1 MNPITSRP
9 PSSSPNS
16 APAATWESTRV
27 QTQIVGGPDD
37 GDAPDIGRAVG
48 NGMRE
53 LFVSCDPAEAL
64 IQQFDFL
71 QPSFVAVHD
80 LGTAGV
86 ARQLLSGI
94 AAAAQRTV
102 QQLVIRRSGVGT
114 PLATL
119 QFVDCPAANGSSVRL
134 YATEIDADTASRQAM
149 AQVLFSRSRLGIVMV
164 GNLPGHVIHSHLE
177 PWQRAVLQRGWSC
190 RRVLF
195 LPLAANPALATQ
207 IAAFRTATAIEA
219 SVTPPVTRPADVWQQ
234 LAVAWNDLQR
244 RSQPGVDPTKLPL
257 LTSNQKPASAAPI
270 ATGTAPAS
278 APVPAAAAA
287 PAPVAPLPMPTV
299 GAAAQAESTPL
310 ARYLGAVSQLQGVVS
325 ACAFEPGSGRPLG
338 HAGARPSAEDLA
350 RHGTTFVGA
359 LANASRAMGLGAA
372 PPDCL
377 VTLGQHHLLLRAV
390 PALAGLPVGAM
401 LHVVVDKLHA
411 PQIEALREQ
420 LRKLDTP
427 AGR

>member
-1 MNPITSRP
+1 MNPITSRSPSTP
-9 PSSSPNS
+9 PAN
-16 APAATWESTRV
+16 WESTRV
-27 QTQIVGGPDD
+27 QTQIAGSGDD
-37 GDAPDIGRAVG
+37 GDTRDIGRAVG

-71 QPSFVAVHD
+71 QPSYVAVHD

-94 AAAAQRTV
+94 AAAAQRSV

-119 QFVDCPAANGSSVRL
+119 QFVDCPAANGATVRL

-164 GNLPGHVIHSHLE
+164 GSLPGHVIQTHLD
-177 PWQRAVLQRGWSC
+177 PWHRAVLQRGWTC

-207 IAAFRTATAIEA
+207 VAAFRTATAIEA

-244 RSQPGVDPTKLPL
+244 RSQPGVDVTKLPL
-257 LTSNQKPASAAPI
+257 LTSNQKPAAAAPLSP
-270 ATGTAPAS
+270 T
-278 APVPAAAAA
+278 AAA
-287 PAPVAPLPMPTV
+287 PAATSAAATAPLAAAAPLPMPSV
-299 GAAAQAESTPL
+299 GAAAPVENTPL

-350 RHGTTFVGA
+350 RHGTTIVGA
-359 LANASRAMGLGAA
+359 LANASRAMGFGAA

-377 VTLGQHHLLLRAV
+377 VMLGQHYLMLRAL
-390 PALAGLPVGAM
+390 PAMGGMPVGAM

-420 LRKLDTP
+420 LRKLD
-427 AGR
+427 AGTAPTAR

>member
-9 PSSSPNS
+9 PGNPNS
-16 APAATWESTRV
+16 APAANWESTRV
-27 QTQIVGGPDD
+27 QTQIAGGSDD
-37 GDAPDIGRAVG
+37 GDARDIGRAVG
-48 NGMRE
+48 NGTRE

-94 AAAAQRTV
+94 AAAAQRSV

-119 QFVDCPAANGSSVRL
+119 QFVDCPAANGTSVRL
-134 YATEIDADTASRQAM
+134 YATEIDADTTQRQAM

-164 GNLPGHVIHSHLE
+164 GNLPGHVIQSHLD
-177 PWQRAVLQRGWSC
+177 PWHRAVLQRGWTC

-207 IAAFRTATAIEA
+207 VAAFRSATAIEA

-244 RSQPGVDPTKLPL
+244 RSQPGVEASKLPL
-257 LTSNQKPASAAPI
+257 LTSSQKPASTAPI
-270 ATGTAPAS
+270 TANPAPAS
-278 APVPAAAAA
+278 APVAAAAPA

-299 GAAAQAESTPL
+299 GATAPAETTPL
-310 ARYLGAVSQLQGVVS
+310 SRYLDAVSRLQGVVS
-325 ACAFEPGSGRPLG
+325 ACAFEPGSGRPHG

-350 RHGTTFVGA
+350 RHGTTIVGA
-359 LANASRAMGLGAA
+359 LANASRGMGLGAA

-377 VTLGQHHLLLRAV
+377 ITLGQHHLLLRAL

-411 PQIEALREQ
+411 PQIETLREQ
-420 LRKLDTP
+420 LRKLDTGP
-427 AGR
+427 AR

>member
-9 PSSSPNS
+9 PNT
-16 APAATWESTRV
+16 PAANWESTRV
-27 QTQIVGGPDD
+27 QTQVAGSTED
-37 GDAPDIGRAVG
+37 GEARDIGRAVG

-64 IQQFDFL
+64 VQQFDFL

-86 ARQLLSGI
+86 ARQLLTGI
-94 AAAAQRTV
+94 AAAAQRSV

-119 QFVDCPAANGSSVRL
+119 QFVDCPAANGSTVRL
-134 YATEIDADTASRQAM
+134 YATEIDADTASRHAM

-164 GNLPGHVIHSHLE
+164 GNLPGHVIQTHLE
-177 PWQRAVLQRGWSC
+177 PWHRAVLQRGWTC
-190 RRVLF
+190 RRILF
-195 LPLAANPALATQ
+195 LPLQSNPALATQ
-207 IAAFRTATAIEA
+207 VAAFRTATAIEA
-219 SVTPPVTRPADVWQQ
+219 SVTPPVSRPADVWQQ

-244 RSQPGVDPTKLPL
+244 RSQPGVDASRLPL
-257 LTSNQKPASAAPI
+257 LTSSQKPATP
-270 ATGTAPAS
+270 ATPATP
-278 APVPAAAAA
+278 AVPAAA
-287 PAPVAPLPMPTV
+287 PAPVAPIPMPTI
-299 GAAAQAESTPL
+299 GAAAPADHSPL
-310 ARYLGAVSQLQGVVS
+310 ARYLGAVAHLQGVVS

-350 RHGTTFVGA
+350 RHGTTIVGA

-377 VTLGQHHLLLRAV
+377 VTLGQHHLLLRAL
-390 PALAGLPVGAM
+390 PALTGLPVGAM
-401 LHVVVDKLHA
+401 LHLVIDKLHA
-411 PQIEALREQ
+411 PPIDTLRDQ
-420 LRKLDTP
+420 LRKLDAGP
-427 AGR
+427 AAR

>member
-9 PSSSPNS
+9 PSTP
-16 APAATWESTRV
+16 PANWESTRV
-27 QTQIVGGPDD
+27 QTQIAGGSDD
-37 GDAPDIGRAVG
+37 GEARDIGRAVG

-71 QPSFVAVHD
+71 QPSYVAVHD

-94 AAAAQRTV
+94 AAAAQRPV

-119 QFVDCPAANGSSVRL
+119 QFVDCPAANGASVRL
-134 YATEIDADTASRQAM
+134 YATEIEADTASRQAM

-164 GNLPGHVIHSHLE
+164 GNLPGHVIQTHLE
-177 PWQRAVLQRGWSC
+177 PWHRAVLQRGWTC

-207 IAAFRTATAIEA
+207 VATFRTATAIEA

-244 RSQPGVDPTKLPL
+244 RSQPGVDVTKLPL
-257 LTSNQKPASAAPI
+257 LTSNQKPAAAAAPI
-270 ATGTAPAS
+270 AP
-278 APVPAAAAA
+278 AAAA
-287 PAPVAPLPMPTV
+287 PAMAPQAPAAAPNPLPMPTV
-299 GAAAQAESTPL
+299 GAAAPLESTPL

-350 RHGTTFVGA
+350 RHGTTIVGA
-359 LANASRAMGLGAA
+359 LAHAGRAMGFGAA

-377 VTLGQHHLLLRAV
+377 VTLGQHCLLLRPLPAIGAV
-390 PALAGLPVGAM
+390 PVGAM
-401 LHVVVDKLHA
+401 LHVVIDKLHA
-411 PQIEALREQ
+411 PQIESLREQ
-420 LRKLDTP
+420 LRKLDTGLT
-427 AGR
+427 GR